1 MKAIVTGAAGF
12 IGFATTKEL
21 LRQTLFFRI
30 SDYIRRII
38 YGLQPSGLKFRDRVK
53 K

>member
-21 LRQTLFFRI
+21 LKQGFEVVGV
-30 SDYIRRII
+30 D
-38 YGLQPSGLKFRDRVK
+38 KDRKSVV
-53 K
+53 